1 MLDTLEPRHVEHYE
15 RWGYCVID
23 ELLSPAEIE
32 EWRGAVEEA
41 VAVQLAWSPSEREAM
56 RRDHACFHNQPSP
69 GEEPGRS
76 SEIFLQCVNLWK
88 TTERMR
94 RLVLSPA
101 LGKLAAEAAQCDGIH
116 LYHDHVLTKR
126 PGADATNWHL
136 DNGSDPFTSP
146 QQVMMWLA
154 LDGK

>member
-1 MLDTLEPRHVEHYE
+1 
-15 RWGYCVID
+15 
-23 ELLSPAEIE
+23 
-32 EWRGAVEEA
+32 
-41 VAVQLAWSPSEREAM
+41 M

-126 PGADATNWHL
+126 PGAEATNWHL

-146 QQVMMWLA
+146 QQVMKINLWVYVVLCLMGAYGL
-154 LDGK
+154 LRLMNCLIIKNIKYN